1 MSTSPYR
8 LAFLGGGL
16 SSAVGYVHRTA
27 SQLDGRW
34 VVAGGCFSRDASRS
48 LATAEAWG
56 VPREGVC
63 TDFDD
68 LLERVECGE
77 FDAVAV
83 LTPTPEHIFALERLL
98 DARVPVVCEKALTSS
113 DSESG
118 RVLELQ
124 QSTGTFL
131 ATTLNY
137 TGYPMVRELRE
148 LIRRGDF
155 GRIHRLDVRM
165 PQETF
170 LPPRRPGTG
179 AVQDWRRRDYG
190 LPTISLDLGVH
201 VVEMTRFLSPSP
213 IVEVTATAGSF
224 GDLEVTDEVQALIR
238 FGDGAIGSLWYSKA
252 ALGNRNGLAVE
263 IYGDEGSAAWV
274 QETPDSFVLRRRD
287 RTVQTIDRGSPDLV
301 EAGKPRYVR
310 FKAGHPTGFIEAFAN
325 LYMDIADVLISS
337 SESVVGHRVR
347 NEFVADASATHYGM
361 MVLAAMAR
369 SSGEHRWI
377 SVDPV
382 GPGVRG

>member
-1 MSTSPYR
+1 MSKSPLR
-8 LAFLGGGL
+8 LAFFGGGL

-34 VVAGGCFSRDASRS
+34 VVAGGCFSRDVGRS

-56 VPREGVC
+56 VPRGGVC
-63 TDFDD
+63 TDLDD
-68 LLERVECGE
+68 VVQRVKRGE

-83 LTPTPEHIFALERLL
+83 LTPTPEHIFALEGLL
-98 DARVPVVCEKALTSS
+98 DARVPIVCEKALTSS

-118 RVLELQ
+118 RVIELQ
-124 QSTGTFL
+124 RSTRTFL

-148 LIRRGDF
+148 RIRRGDL
-155 GRIHRLDVRM
+155 GRIHRIDVRM

-170 LPPRRPGTG
+170 LPPRHSGTG

-201 VVEMTRFLSPSP
+201 VVEMTRFLSSSP
-213 IVEVTATAGSF
+213 IVEVTATADSF
-224 GDLEVTDEVQALIR
+224 GDLEVTDEVQALVR
-238 FGDGAIGSLWYSKA
+238 FGDGAIGSLWFSKA

-263 IYGDEGSAAWV
+263 IFGDEASAAWV

-287 RTVQTIDRGSPDLV
+287 RTVQVIDRGSPDLV

-325 LYMDIADVLISS
+325 LYMDIADALASTS
-337 SESVVGHRVR
+337 GSEEGHRVR

-361 MVLAAMAR
+361 MVLAAMGR
-369 SSGEHRWI
+369 SSREHRWI